1 MTGKTEI
8 NADFEEEENSLK
20 SFGILMIIL
29 EVILIIF
36 MWIFVRDELVSPTDS
51 IRSQRYPG
59 FQDVNVMMLIGFG
72 FLMTFIRSYAWSALS
87 YTFFINAFIIQAYP
101 LLYGFWA
108 KVFGNDWQ
116 GVSVTLTWDITT
128 LILCSDAVA
137 AMLVAFGGVIG
148 RVGPK
153 DLLIIAIFN
162 VIGYSLNEEIVF
174 VKIGMIDAGA
184 SSTVHTFG
192 CYFGLTV
199 CMVLSKKA
207 RPITNVK
214 ISYISNIFAF
224 IGTLFLVLYFPSF
237 NYAVTAQNAFEQ
249 NLIVVNTVMSLA
261 GSVLGTFI
269 VSSLGFGRGLEME
282 NILNA
287 TIAGGIIVGAPSTFI
302 YRPGLALFI
311 GVMGGAVSALC
322 FHNLSPKLLDCIG
335 LYDTCGIHNLHGIP
349 GVMGCIWSAI
359 VCASYNSGFDQNIAA
374 MYSNGNFLIPA
385 GTSFL
390 RQGGLQM
397 AGLACS
403 LGMSILFGL
412 AAGLVT
418 GCFYK

>member
-1 MTGKTEI
+1 MV
-8 NADFEEEENSLK
+8 
-20 SFGILMIIL
+20 IL
-29 EVILIIF
+29 EVFLIIF
-36 MWIFVRDELVSPTDS
+36 MWVFVRDEINNATDT
-51 IRSQRYPG
+51 IQSQRYPG
-59 FQDVNVMMLIGFG
+59 FQDINVMMLIGFG
-72 FLMTFIRSYAWSALS
+72 FLMTFIRSYAWSAIA
-87 YTFFINAFIIQAYP
+87 YTFFINAFITQAYP
-101 LLYGFWA
+101 LLYGFWG
-108 KVFGNDWQ
+108 KVFAGNWT
-116 GVSVTLTWDITT
+116 GHGVTLTWDITT

-137 AMLVAFGGVIG
+137 AMLVTFGGVIG

-153 DLLIIAIFN
+153 DLLILAVFN
-162 VIGYSLNEEIVF
+162 VIGYSLNEELVF
-174 VKIGMIDAGA
+174 IKIGMIDPGA

-192 CYFGLTV
+192 CYFGLTA

-207 RPITNVK
+207 KPITDVK

-237 NYAVTAQNAFEQ
+237 NYAVTATNPFEQ
-249 NLIVVNTVMSLA
+249 NLIVVNTVMALA

-269 VSSLGFGRGLEME
+269 VSALGFGRGLEME

-311 GVMGGAVSALC
+311 GVMGGSVSALC

-359 VCASYNSGFDQNIAA
+359 VCAFYNTGYDQNIAA

-390 RQGGLQM
+390 KQGGLQI
-397 AGLACS
+397 AGLFCS
-403 LGMSILFGL
+403 LGMSIIFGL